1 MKSPSRARFML
12 FASIT
17 VVMLASAC
25 QLDESSV
32 LGNYVWLDED
42 GDGIQSEE
50 EKGVPGVVVE
60 LIRSDIATSMRTTTG
75 NDGFYAFKNMDT
87 YNYILKFHPP
97 SGFGFSL
104 TDQGTDDSLDSDA
117 NQEDG
122 TTIEFFYEKGKDDG
136 RWDAGLIKT
145 GPAPTATPT
154 PTATPKPSS
163 TPDPAQ
169 EVYDD
174 PNLSGSSLIGFSEF
188 ADIDMINLSGSF
200 MGMSLDDDHPL
211 PNSLPFYLVDP
222 VGRLYFG
229 LLGDTQGLSA
239 NISIFRPGDS
249 QFQPTIFSNVDTGTA
264 AEPVRP
270 SFEDK
275 NVTDSESEGYC
286 ASDNALLADTGQN
299 VADLEPVGGHSIW
312 VYKLKPSG
320 DGYDLVH
327 VSLTREQ
334 VQAVLDAIVAA
345 MTGGPPAEPR
355 PFIFGTVRRSVG
367 GEIVEVTPEEAAASV
382 LAQLFPDIASM
393 MDFGMLEFMQCV
405 QLMVG
410 R

>member
-1 MKSPSRARFML
+1 ML

>member
-1 MKSPSRARFML
+1 MGRGP
-12 FASIT
+12 
-17 VVMLASAC
+17 V
-25 QLDESSV
+25 D
-32 LGNYVWLDED
+32 LG
-42 GDGIQSEE
+42 
-50 EKGVPGVVVE
+50 
-60 LIRSDIATSMRTTTG
+60 
-75 NDGFYAFKNMDT
+75 
-87 YNYILKFHPP
+87 
-97 SGFGFSL
+97 
-104 TDQGTDDSLDSDA
+104 
-117 NQEDG
+117 
-122 TTIEFFYEKGKDDG
+122 
-136 RWDAGLIKT
+136 T
-145 GPAPTATPT
+145 GPTRTPT
-154 PTATPKPSS
+154 PTPTPEPSS

-169 EVYDD
+169 ELYDD
-174 PNLSGSSLIGFSEF
+174 PNLAGSSLIGFPEF

-222 VGRLYFG
+222 AGRLYFG
-229 LLGDTQGLSA
+229 LLRDTQGLSA

-264 AEPVRP
+264 AEPARP

-286 ASDNALLADTGQN
+286 ASDNALLSDTGQN
-299 VADLEPVGGHSIW
+299 IADLEPVGGHSIW

-327 VSLTREQ
+327 VSLTKEQ

-345 MTGGPPAEPR
+345 MTGGPPTEPR

-382 LAQLFPDIASM
+382 LAQLFPDMASM

-405 QLMVG
+405 QFMVG

>member
-1 MKSPSRARFML
+1 ML

-25 QLDESSV
+25 QLDESSI

-60 LIRSDIATSMRTTTG
+60 LIRSDIATSMRTTTD
-75 NDGFYAFKNMDT
+75 NDGFYAFKNMDS
-87 YNYILKFHPP
+87 YSYILKFHPP

-169 EVYDD
+169 ELYDD
-174 PNLSGSSLIGFSEF
+174 PNLAGSSLIGFPEF

-229 LLGDTQGLSA
+229 ILGDTQGLSA

-249 QFQPTIFSNVDTGTA
+249 KFQPTIFSNVDSGTEG
-264 AEPVRP
+264 EPVRP
-270 SFEDK
+270 SFEDG
-275 NVTDSESEGYC
+275 NVTNSESQGYC
-286 ASDNALLADTGQN
+286 ATDNPLLADINMN
-299 VADLEPVGGHSIW
+299 VSDLEPIGPHSIW

-320 DGYDLVH
+320 DGFDLVH
-327 VSLTREQ
+327 VSLTQEQ
-334 VQAVLDAIVAA
+334 AQAVFDALVGADA
-345 MTGGPPAEPR
+345 DGAPPEPR
-355 PFIFGTVRRSVG
+355 PFIFGRVYRATG
-367 GEIVEVTPEEAAASV
+367 EEIVSVTQEEAAASV
-382 LAQLFPDIASM
+382 LAQLFPDITSM
-393 MDFGMLEFMQCV
+393 EQFGMLEYFECAE
-405 QLMVG
+405 LLLG

>member
-1 MKSPSRARFML
+1 MKSRSEVGFALLVSVIATFLVTSCRAAGVDF
-12 FASIT
+12 
-17 VVMLASAC
+17 
-25 QLDESSV
+25 
-32 LGNYVWLDED
+32 LGNYVWLDAN
-42 GDGIQSEE
+42 GNGIQDSEE
-50 EKGVPGVVVE
+50 RGVPGVVVE
-60 LIRSDIATSMRTTTG
+60 IFSADGQFEDQTTTDR
-75 NDGFYAFKNMDT
+75 DGLYTFKNLESGAYT
-87 YNYILKFHPP
+87 LKFDP
-97 SGFGFSL
+97 SPEYNFTL
-104 TDQGTDDSLDSDA
+104 TDQGTDDALDSDA
-117 NQEDG
+117 SQATGETD
-122 TTIEFFYEKGKDDG
+122 EFNYVEGPDDTK
-136 RWDAGLIKT
+136 WDAGLTEAGI
-145 GPAPTATPT
+145 GPTRTPT
-154 PTATPKPSS
+154 PTHTPEPSS

-222 VGRLYFG
+222 GGRLYFG

-270 SFEDK
+270 SFEDG
-275 NVTDSESEGYC
+275 NVIDSESEGYC
-286 ASDNALLADTGQN
+286 ASNNALLADTGHN

-327 VSLTREQ
+327 VSLTKEQ
-334 VQAVLDAIVAA
+334 AQAVLDAIAAA
-345 MTGGPPAEPR
+345 MTGGPPTEPR
-355 PFIFGTVRRSVG
+355 PFIFVTVRRSVG

-393 MDFGMLEFMQCV
+393 MNFGMLEFMQCV

>member
-1 MKSPSRARFML
+1 MNSLTRLRIML

-32 LGNYVWLDED
+32 LGNYVWLDDD

-60 LIRSDIATSMRTTTG
+60 LIRSDIATSMRTTTD

-87 YNYILKFHPP
+87 YEYVLKFHPP

-145 GPAPTATPT
+145 GPALTATPT

-169 EVYDD
+169 ELYDD
-174 PNLSGSSLIGFSEF
+174 PNLAGSSLIGFPEF

-211 PNSLPFYLVDP
+211 PKSLPFYLVDP

-229 LLGDTQGLSA
+229 FLGDTQGLSA

-286 ASDNALLADTGQN
+286 ASDNALLADTGHN

-345 MTGGPPAEPR
+345 MTGGPPTEPR
-355 PFIFGTVRRSVG
+355 PFIFGTVRRFEV

-382 LAQLFPDIASM
+382 LAQLFPDMASM

-405 QLMVG
+405 QFMVG